1 MMCGCIVKA
10 VEMKEIEKQQELK
23 MKDVKKAADRVS
35 DGEFTCM
42 HLFHLI
48 LSNLTNCCCSE
59 NVMLKQQIRA
69 LEVGYAECS

>member
-10 VEMKEIEKQQELK
+10 IEMKEIEKQQELK

-48 LSNLTNCCCSE
+48 LADLTYC
-59 NVMLKQQIRA
+59 
-69 LEVGYAECS
+69 